1 MYKPCKR
8 WTAHSE
14 LLSKLLLLKMKKK
27 NKTKKQSG
35 TVATVGGCYF
45 WIKKE
50 NVVKL

>member
-1 MYKPCKR
+1 MNGPQ
-8 WTAHSE
+8 WASLEVTLTE
-14 LLSKLLLLKMKKK
+14 NEKK